1 MKKHFVTAA
10 PQSGGQTRKRAK
22 FTLIELLIVIAIIA
36 ILAAMLL
43 PALNA
48 ARDRAKA
55 ISCTNILGSFGR
67 LSQLYQDDYESWCP
81 AFNTLGELQFQNWLS
96 QLRPYVGLPHS
107 AEYGRWPKNY
117 ICPKAT
123 LGLATLDAN
132 LRGLLNRAYGLN
144 REGTP
149 SYADHS
155 AGAYRGLKSTRI
167 RHPSAK
173 IAFGDGN
180 DWMICYQRAN
190 KPVYYDAYGES
201 YASSWNNMPAYRH
214 SGRLNL
220 TCWDGHVQSAAFK
233 EVWDVSSTTSSKL
246 YKEKWDV
253 TQ

>member
-1 MKKHFVTAA
+1 M
-10 PQSGGQTRKRAK
+10 
-22 FTLIELLIVIAIIA
+22 
-36 ILAAMLL
+36 
-43 PALNA
+43 
-48 ARDRAKA
+48 
-55 ISCTNILGSFGR
+55 
-67 LSQLYQDDYESWCP
+67 
-81 AFNTLGELQFQNWLS
+81 
-96 QLRPYVGLPHS
+96 
-107 AEYGRWPKNY
+107 
-117 ICPKAT
+117 
-123 LGLATLDAN
+123 
-132 LRGLLNRAYGLN
+132 N

-220 TCWDGHVQSAAFK
+220 TCWDGHVQSSAFT

>member
-48 ARDRAKA
+48 ALYVYLLA

-96 QLRPYVGLPHS
+96 QLRPYVGLPHPRNT
-107 AEYGRWPKNY
+107 ADGPKNY

-132 LRGLLNRAYGLN
+132 LGG
-144 REGTP
+144 
-149 SYADHS
+149 
-155 AGAYRGLKSTRI
+155 
-167 RHPSAK
+167 
-173 IAFGDGN
+173 
-180 DWMICYQRAN
+180 C
-190 KPVYYDAYGES
+190 
-201 YASSWNNMPAYRH
+201 
-214 SGRLNL
+214 
-220 TCWDGHVQSAAFK
+220 
-233 EVWDVSSTTSSKL
+233 
-246 YKEKWDV
+246 
-253 TQ
+253 

>member
-1 MKKHFVTAA
+1 MKKHFATTA
-10 PQSGGQTRKRAK
+10 PQSGGQAQKCAK

-81 AFNTLGELQFQNWLS
+81 AFNTLGDLQFQNWLS
-96 QLRPYVGLPHS
+96 QLRPYAGLPHS
-107 AEYGRWPKNY
+107 SEYGRWPKNY

-144 REGTP
+144 REGAPSCIPGTQKYQNPTP
-149 SYADHS
+149 FRQNRIWRRQRLDDLLS
-155 AGAYRGLKSTRI
+155 ACQQTR
-167 RHPSAK
+167 
-173 IAFGDGN
+173 
-180 DWMICYQRAN
+180 
-190 KPVYYDAYGES
+190 
-201 YASSWNNMPAYRH
+201 
-214 SGRLNL
+214 LL
-220 TCWDGHVQSAAFK
+220 
-233 EVWDVSSTTSSKL
+233 
-246 YKEKWDV
+246 
-253 TQ
+253 